1 MTDQEKDCAK
11 NLLNNGMPNTNSVS
25 TADLR
30 RIKRCLYGLTVV
42 VAAGDVILIVV
53 VAVLFGNLKH
63 DIENHTHKP
72 KVGEQI
78 NKILKREELC
88 LPCDQIRLGP
98 SLEEDMML
106 DAFVR
111 KHSTDGEQCCVET
124 PSQLLR
130 MLELFVERK
139 YRQEMAKGNIKLTS
153 SSPAE
158 QSDEKRPVAHLMGSV
173 QRPELPSVP
182 GRQFPI
188 SQWIYDEDLAFYN
201 LVSYRHGRIVILT
214 PGLYYV
220 YSQVS
225 FLEMFG
231 IGSNTAET
239 GSQSLSHY
247 LYRYNIVYPNGGEE
261 TLIQN
266 SITKCWGQNK
276 NFGEYTSYL
285 GAIFQLR
292 QGDELFVKV
301 SNLSLIVRDPKQNY
315 FGVFKL

>member
-130 MLELFVERK
+130 MLELV
-139 YRQEMAKGNIKLTS
+139 NHIS
-153 SSPAE
+153 SAFFHSLPLPLAHHE
-158 QSDEKRPVAHLMGSV
+158 INPYDMIEKIVKATLKIHITHTHV
-173 QRPELPSVP
+173 ICTAQNAII
-182 GRQFPI
+182 FPFTD
-188 SQWIYDEDLAFYN
+188 W
-201 LVSYRHGRIVILT
+201 
-214 PGLYYV
+214 
-220 YSQVS
+220 
-225 FLEMFG
+225 MF
-231 IGSNTAET
+231 
-239 GSQSLSHY
+239 
-247 LYRYNIVYPNGGEE
+247 
-261 TLIQN
+261 
-266 SITKCWGQNK
+266 
-276 NFGEYTSYL
+276 SYL
-285 GAIFQLR
+285 
-292 QGDELFVKV
+292 
-301 SNLSLIVRDPKQNY
+301 
-315 FGVFKL
+315 